1 MLNQKSIIDVCWTK
15 VNERELNYWKNIDTI
30 KVNPMQFVIVLKSPV
45 WNLLWSEDEWERN
58 QRRSLNQRSG
68 TGCKAQRGGGKS
80 RQSNLAEE
88 PNTNNNRA
96 PTATIIDWA
105 ILRLLPTSL
114 VFFFSHFC
122 RSVPEEIS
130 TPIGVCPSWVYCEPK
145 AMLLGAYLPLRLHKL
160 ASILGPSHPSSNLPN
175 RTQRQQTQ
183 PCPRSNQPNRTLV
196 QNNPSKPKSQPN
208 QHNYA
213 LDPTYPTK
221 SHPKPTKPQATQ
233 PPMPSPSI
241 LQTFLLLEFCKGT
254 NTFLRCSALSSYS
267 NYFLRLFQ
275 ETFNLNW
282 RVDFYRTRVRS
293 LAMLV
298 SNWLPNWLT
307 HWLRNV

>member
-105 ILRLLPTSL
+105 ILRLLPAASL
-114 VFFFSHFC
+114 VFFPPISAEVFQK
-122 RSVPEEIS
+122 RYPLLSVCVHRECI
-130 TPIGVCPSWVYCEPK
+130 
-145 AMLLGAYLPLRLHKL
+145 
-160 ASILGPSHPSSNLPN
+160 AS
-175 RTQRQQTQ
+175 QRQCCSG
-183 PCPRSNQPNRTLV
+183 PIFHSGC
-196 QNNPSKPKSQPN
+196 
-208 QHNYA
+208 
-213 LDPTYPTK
+213 
-221 SHPKPTKPQATQ
+221 
-233 PPMPSPSI
+233 
-241 LQTFLLLEFCKGT
+241 T
-254 NTFLRCSALSSYS
+254 N
-267 NYFLRLFQ
+267 
-275 ETFNLNW
+275 
-282 RVDFYRTRVRS
+282 
-293 LAMLV
+293 
-298 SNWLPNWLT
+298 
-307 HWLRNV
+307 

>member
-1 MLNQKSIIDVCWTK
+1 MLNQKSVIDVCWTK
-15 VNERELNYWKNIDTI
+15 VNQRELNYRKNIDTI

-105 ILRLLPTSL
+105 SCAFFLL
-114 VFFFSHFC
+114 VFFSSHFC

-175 RTQRQQTQ
+175 QTLRQQTQ
-183 PCPRSNQPNRTLV
+183 PCPISNQPNRTLV
-196 QNNPSKPKSQPN
+196 QNNPSKPKSQHPSRPRSNLPN
-208 QHNYA
+208 QIPPQTYQN
-213 LDPTYPTK
+213 PGYPTPLC
-221 SHPKPTKPQATQ
+221 HPQAN
-233 PPMPSPSI
+233 PKHS
-241 LQTFLLLEFCKGT
+241 C
-254 NTFLRCSALSSYS
+254 C
-267 NYFLRLFQ
+267 
-275 ETFNLNW
+275 
-282 RVDFYRTRVRS
+282 
-293 LAMLV
+293 
-298 SNWLPNWLT
+298 
-307 HWLRNV
+307 